1 MIMRMKVLLWLALAL
16 ASAAHAQTPT
26 LKDAVEQAWIR
37 SQQGDLQAA
46 RRAELDARERVTGA
60 WFPDSPTVGL
70 DVRRDQPRWSEPFGM
85 QQGSERGKNEWEPAL
100 AVPLWLPG
108 QRAAQRRV
116 IDEDREAATAR
127 AAADRLALAGEV
139 REALWA
145 AHRGRQNA
153 ALAQA
158 RLQAAEALEADVAR
172 RLRAGE
178 LARTDLLL
186 AQSELLTARAALA
199 QARAGERGA
208 MDAYDALVG
217 LRILPPPEPEP
228 PTGDAFDT
236 NPALQAGM
244 EAIAA
249 ARARLDYAQTVRRDS
264 PTLAIVP
271 RFDRDV
277 GGGDYRNTVRV
288 GIAIPLDT
296 DVRNAP
302 RIAAASTALAE
313 AQIAAVATR
322 RQLMVQVAQARAALE
337 SAEAQAAIATTQQRV
352 ALENLELVERAFRYG
367 ERGLVDLLRVRT
379 LAREAA
385 VAAELAR
392 LDVGLSRA
400 RLNQAIGVLP

>member
-1 MIMRMKVLLWLALAL
+1 MRMKVLLWLALAF
-16 ASAAHAQTPT
+16 ASAAQAQTPT

-37 SQQGDLQAA
+37 SQQADLQAA

-85 QQGSERGKNEWEPAL
+85 QQGPERGKNEWEPAL

-145 AHRGRQNA
+145 AHRGRQNV

-199 QARAGERGA
+199 QAHASERGT

-228 PTGDAFDT
+228 PTRDAFDA
-236 NPALQAGM
+236 NPALQAQM
-244 EAIAA
+244 DAIAA

-264 PTLAIVP
+264 PTFAIVP

-277 GGGDYRNTVRV
+277 GGGDYRNSVRV

-322 RQLMVQVAQARAALE
+322 RQLMIQVAQARAALE

-352 ALENLELVERAFRYG
+352 ALENLDLIERAFRYG